1 MTEKKTPLT
10 AVPFAAG
17 VLRPGDDF
25 TVERTEPDGRHLS
38 YQEKGGWI
46 TLDWE
51 KKPGEYKIRTLAVSR
66 GRAVQALDA
75 LEGGHTI
82 V

>member
-10 AVPFAAG
+10 AVPFSAG
-17 VLRPGDDF
+17 VLRDDF

-66 GRAVQALDA
+66 ERAVQALTA